1 MVAAGADV
9 EEIASA
15 SAGAAEDAL
24 LAARGDPALS
34 HVVWLLTQLPLA
46 ARAMDFEAAAGSVG
60 IKAGT
65 NASLME
71 IITAFGEAVDR
82 AAADHPRR
90 TDLGELA
97 RNAAA
102 ESLTSL
108 VGNRLPNL
116 FGSTASDVR
125 LELGKFAS
133 GDGFAIL
140 ARDFFARLA
149 RKHLDYYLSRTVPPN
164 VGPGHRLATTR
175 DHADFNAALE
185 LYCREASRI
194 IQDFAGGWFG
204 KTHFSGGI
212 TPEKAGRFA
221 AIALK
226 KISAEMM
233 RRREDDA

>member
-1 MVAAGADV
+1 MVATGADV
-9 EEIASA
+9 EEIASV

-46 ARAMDFEAAAGSVG
+46 ARATDFEAAAGSVG
-60 IKAGT
+60 IKAGG

-71 IITAFGEAVDR
+71 VVAAFGEAVDR
-82 AAADHPRR
+82 AAADLPGR
-90 TDLGELA
+90 TDLGEMA

-108 VGNRLPNL
+108 VGNRLPGL
-116 FGSTASDVR
+116 FGSTAADVR

-133 GDGFAIL
+133 GDGFAVL
-140 ARDFFARLA
+140 ARDFFARLTK
-149 RKHLDYYLSRTVPPN
+149 KHLDYFLSRTVPPH
-164 VGPGHRLATTR
+164 VGLGHRLATTR
-175 DHADFNAALE
+175 DHADFNVALE
-185 LYCREASRI
+185 LYCRETSRI

-204 KTHFSGGI
+204 KTHFGGGI

-226 KISAEMM
+226 KLSSEMI
-233 RRREDDA
+233 RRRGDA